1 MQVKVLFF
9 GPAKDVTS
17 LSHQDYTLEEHTTL
31 QAIIFRLYA
40 DFPKA
45 KEVLD
50 LCSFVV
56 NKDFASPDT
65 VLKEQDEIAVLP
77 PVSGG

>member
-9 GPAKDVTS
+9 GPAKDVTG
-17 LSHQDYTLEEHTTL
+17 LSHHVYTIEDHTTL
-31 QAIIFRLYA
+31 QSIIIKLYA

-50 LCSFVV
+50 LCSFVI
-56 NKDFASPDT
+56 NKDFASPET
-65 VLKEQDEIAVLP
+65 VLKDQDQIAVLP

>member
-9 GPAKDVTS
+9 GPAKDVTG
-17 LSHQDYTLEEHTTL
+17 LSHCDYTIESHTPL
-31 QAIIFRLYA
+31 QDIIVRLYA

-45 KEVLD
+45 KEVFD
-50 LCSFVV
+50 LCSFVI
-56 NKDFASPDT
+56 NKDFATPET
-65 VLKEQDEIAVLP
+65 VLKDQDQIAVLP

>member
-9 GPAKDVTS
+9 GPAKDVTGF
-17 LSHQDYTLEEHTTL
+17 SHHDYTIEDLTTL
-31 QAIIFRLYA
+31 QTIIFRLYA

-45 KEVLD
+45 KEVFE
-50 LCSFVV
+50 LCSFVI
-56 NKDFASPDT
+56 NKDFASSDT
-65 VLKEQDEIAVLP
+65 VLKDQDEIAVLP

>member
-9 GPAKDVTS
+9 GPAKDVTE
-17 LSHQDYTLEEHTTL
+17 LTHYDYTIEDHTPL
-31 QAIIFRLYA
+31 QAIIFRLYE

-50 LCSFVV
+50 LCSFVI
-56 NKDFASPDT
+56 NRDFASPET
-65 VLKEQDEIAVLP
+65 ILKDQDQIAVLP